1 MDGEITSPDKK
12 TVAISPTVHEK
23 DGSVPEPRKNKELKR
38 CLPQGAD
45 KLRSHVLKSL
55 RIQGFRIRKGK
66 LTPPDLRDKTK
77 LRALHEKAVEYN
89 VERSR
94 AGLERHEGNLLSYI
108 ASGKEIV
115 PEKIRPRLVLVQS
128 GSEEELL
135 FRYTRL
141 HWSIP
146 VSAGYGRR
154 VRFVIY
160 DESNGK
166 LIGIFGLG
174 DPVFSLGPRDHWIG
188 WDHNAKKA
196 RLQCV
201 MDLFVLGAVPPYSS
215 LLCGKLVALL
225 ATSQEVHKVFHNKY
239 GGRQSYISGKP
250 LDGRLALLTTTS
262 ALGRSSLYNRLN
274 YRGQPVFERKGFTL
288 GSGEFHFGNGF
299 YKDLRKFAL
308 ENCDATGKHKLWGS
322 GFRNRREVLRKTLP
336 LLGLSQ
342 KLLYHGVKREIFL
355 APLAENTKAF
365 LHGDHQRLRYYHR
378 TADDLFEWF
387 RERWLLPRASRD
399 TRYREFEPEL
409 YRLWG
414 TK

>member
-1 MDGEITSPDKK
+1 MDGDSVSASKK
-12 TVAISPTVHEK
+12 SVVMSFPVRQDDISVSEQERSKKP
-23 DGSVPEPRKNKELKR
+23 KELDTQSVAR
-38 CLPQGAD
+38 
-45 KLRSHVLKSL
+45 LRSHVLQSL
-55 RIQGFRIRKGK
+55 RMQGFRVRKGE
-66 LTPPDLRDKTK
+66 LVSPDLKDKDK
-77 LRALHEKAVEYN
+77 LRALHEEAVKYN

-94 AGLERHEGNLLSYI
+94 PGLERYEETLLSYI
-108 ASGKEIV
+108 ASGKEV
-115 PEKIRPRLVLVQS
+115 MPEKIRPRLVLVQS

-154 VRFVIY
+154 LRFVIY

-174 DPVFSLGPRDHWIG
+174 DPVFGLGPRDLWIG
-188 WDHNAKKA
+188 WDNDAKKT

-225 ATSQEVHKVFHNKY
+225 ATSSEVQQAFRKKY
-239 GGRQSYISGKP
+239 RGRQSYISGKP

-274 YRGQPVFERKGFTL
+274 YRGQPVFRREGFTL

-308 ENCDATGKHKLWGS
+308 ENCDATGKHELWGR
-322 GFRNRREVLRKTLP
+322 GFRNRREILRKALP
-336 LLGLSQ
+336 LLGFSQ
-342 KLLYHGVKREIFL
+342 KLLYHGVRREIFL
-355 APLAENTKAF
+355 APLAENTEAF
-365 LHGDHQRLRYYHR
+365 LRGEHQRLRYHHR

-399 TRYREFEPEL
+399 ARYREFEPER

>member
-1 MDGEITSPDKK
+1 MDGEHANKE
-12 TVAISPTVHEK
+12 TVASLTNIRPENGSTSESAMSKMSSIKDSPKANELKSHIFRSLRRQGFKIRNQLV
-23 DGSVPEPRKNKELKR
+23 VPPNLNDKNKLRELH
-38 CLPQGAD
+38 Q
-45 KLRSHVLKSL
+45 
-55 RIQGFRIRKGK
+55 
-66 LTPPDLRDKTK
+66 
-77 LRALHEKAVEYN
+77 EAVKYN

-94 AGLERHEGNLLSYI
+94 PGLERHEDALLSYI
-108 ASGKEIV
+108 ASGKEVI
-115 PEKIRPRLVLVQS
+115 PENIRPKLVLVQS

-154 VRFVIY
+154 IRFVVY

-174 DPVFSLGPRDHWIG
+174 DPVFGLRPRDCWIG
-188 WDHNAKKA
+188 WNHNVRKS
-196 RLQCV
+196 RLQNV

-225 ATSQEVHKVFHNKY
+225 ATSQEVRQVFHRKY
-239 GGRQSYISGKP
+239 GGRLSFISRKP

-274 YRGQPVFERKGFTL
+274 YDGQTVFQSVGFTL

-299 YKDLRKFAL
+299 YKDLRRFAL
-308 ENCDATGKHKLWGS
+308 ENCEATGKHGLWGK
-322 GFRNRREVLRKTLP
+322 GFRNRREIVRKTLP

-342 KLLYHGVKREIFL
+342 DLLYHGVKREIFL
-355 APLAENTKAF
+355 APLAENTAAF
-365 LHGDHQRLRYYHR
+365 LQGDHQRLRYHHR
-378 TADDLFEWF
+378 TADDLFDWF
-387 RERWLLPRASRD
+387 RERWLLPRAGRD
-399 TRYREFEPEL
+399 PRYREFEPDT
-409 YRLWG
+409 YRLWRSR
-414 TK
+414 

>member
-1 MDGEITSPDKK
+1 MDDEISTPYVKNIVLPKNILDRRPRGNETPRNGGTSD
-12 TVAISPTVHEK
+12 AN
-23 DGSVPEPRKNKELKR
+23 D
-38 CLPQGAD
+38 
-45 KLRSHVLKSL
+45 LRSRIFRSL
-55 RIQGFRIRKGK
+55 RNQGFKIRNG
-66 LTPPDLRDKTK
+66 LVVPPDLKDKDK
-77 LRALHEKAVEYN
+77 LRALHREAVRYN

-94 AGLERHEGNLLSYI
+94 AGLERHEETLLSYI
-108 ASGKEIV
+108 AAGTEIV
-115 PEKIRPRLVLVQS
+115 PENIRPKLVLVQS

-154 VRFVIY
+154 IRFVVY

-174 DPVFSLGPRDHWIG
+174 DPVFALGARDRWIG
-188 WDHNAKKA
+188 WNKDARKS
-196 RLQCV
+196 RLQNV

-225 ATSQEVHKVFHNKY
+225 ATSREVRQVFRRKY
-239 GGRQSYISGKP
+239 GGRLSYISRKP

-274 YRGQPVFERKGFTL
+274 HMGQPVFQSVGFTL

-299 YKDLRKFAL
+299 YKDLQRFAL
-308 ENCDATGKHKLWGS
+308 ENCPATGKHDLWGK
-322 GFRNRREVLRKTLP
+322 GFRNRREIVRKTLP

-342 KLLYHGVKREIFL
+342 NLIYHGVKREIFL
-355 APLAENTKAF
+355 APLAENTAAF
-365 LHGDHQRLRYYHR
+365 LMGDHNRLRYYQR
-378 TADDLFEWF
+378 TADDLFDWF
-387 RERWLLPRASRD
+387 RNRWLLPRASRD
-399 TRYREFEPEL
+399 SRYREFEPET
-409 YRLWG
+409 YRLW
-414 TK
+414 KNQ

>member
-1 MDGEITSPDKK
+1 MDEEIINSNKK
-12 TVAISPTVHEK
+12 AVSISPTTHQEN
-23 DGSVPEPRKNKELKR
+23 GSVSEPTTNKELKK
-38 CLPQGAD
+38 CLPKGAD

-55 RIQGFRIRKGK
+55 RMQGFQIRKGR
-66 LTPPDLRDKTK
+66 LIPPDLRDKTK
-77 LRALHEKAVEYN
+77 LRALHEKAVEHN

-108 ASGKEIV
+108 ASGKEVI
-115 PEKIRPRLVLVQS
+115 PERIRPKLVLVQP

-174 DPVFSLGPRDHWIG
+174 DPVFSLGPRDRWIG
-188 WDHNAKKA
+188 WDNDAKKA

-225 ATSQEVHKVFHNKY
+225 ATSQEVRKVFHSKY
-239 GGRQSYISGKP
+239 SERQSYISGKP

-274 YRGQPVFERKGFTL
+274 YRGQTVFERRGFTL

-308 ENCDATGKHKLWGS
+308 ENCDATGKHELWGT
-322 GFRNRREVLRKTLP
+322 GFRNRREILRKTLP
-336 LLGLSQ
+336 LLGFSQ

-355 APLAENTKAF
+355 APLAENTRTF
-365 LHGDHQRLRYYHR
+365 LRGNHQRLRYYHR
-378 TADDLFEWF
+378 TTDDLFEWF

-399 TRYREFEPEL
+399 TRYQEFESEF